1 LRRIFRFLGVAIIVI
16 LVIGVAGYGAAYL
29 STSRSTV
36 ARALVWRDADVMDY
50 RRFPARPIPRGRK
63 TFRYPTAARERRFGA
78 LAIPGVG
85 ERDLYDFLLQTQTTA
100 FLIVHKDRLVFERYL
115 NGSGRTSIQ
124 TSFSVAKSFVSAM
137 VGAAIE
143 QGHIKSV
150 DDRVTKYIPELAA
163 RDERFRRIRL
173 RHLLTMSSGLRY
185 QEEGLPWS
193 DDAKTYY
200 GTNLRALA
208 IRESQIVQRPGKVFH
223 YNNYNP
229 LLLGI
234 VLERATG
241 MPVSSYLSKTIWQ
254 PLGMQWDGTWSLDSQ
269 GSGFEKMESGINAR
283 ALDFA
288 KLGSLYLH
296 RGRWL
301 GERVI
306 PSSWVEATTR
316 VESTTDASKDYGYF
330 WWTDR
335 RKGESYFSAR
345 GNRGQF
351 VFVFPERDL
360 VIARFGRDFGYELWP
375 ELFWR
380 LARRFPASG

>member
-1 LRRIFRFLGVAIIVI
+1 MAIIVI

-50 RRFPARPIPRGRK
+50 RRFPARPVPRGRSA
-63 TFRYPTAARERRFGA
+63 FRYPTATREPRFGT
-78 LAIPGVG
+78 LPIPDIG
-85 ERDLYDFLLQTQTTA
+85 ERDLYDFLLQTETTA
-100 FLIVHKDRLVFERYL
+100 FLIVHRDRLVFERYL

-143 QGHIKSV
+143 QGHIQSV
-150 DDRVTKYIPELAA
+150 EDRVTKYIPELAA
-163 RDERFRRIRL
+163 RDKRFRRIRL

-185 QEEGLPWS
+185 TAEGLPWR
-193 DDAKTYY
+193 DDDTRTYY
-200 GTNLRALA
+200 GTNLRTLA
-208 IRESQIVQRPGKVFH
+208 IRESHIQERPGKVFR

-254 PLGMQWDGTWSLDSQ
+254 PLGMQWDGTWSIDSQ

-296 RGRWL
+296 QGRWR
-301 GERVI
+301 GERVL
-306 PSSWVEATTR
+306 PARWVEDTTR
-316 VESTTDASKDYGYF
+316 VESETDASKAYGYF
-330 WWTDR
+330 WWTDK
-335 RKGESYFSAR
+335 RKGESFFSAR
-345 GNRGQF
+345 GNKGQF

-360 VIARFGRDFGYELWP
+360 VIARFGRDFGYERWP
-375 ELFWR
+375 DLIWT
-380 LARRFPASG
+380 LARRFPDSG